1 MTAWRC
7 VSDTERIGKVSAKI
21 SSVLPLVVPASG
33 VSNRVRNQL
42 INDSARWRTSNR
54 SRHALY
60 LLRAVIQSFVAAH
73 TNIGGSPNV
82 RGIAKTAPTSKQESY
97 MPDLALP
104 RTSADLDPYH
114 ATKASQA
121 AINDSPPRPAA
132 QGHSKAGPGGV
143 PQFDGLPQLQK
154 QLSTTKVPANARA
167 IRAQSPAAQTR
178 NALKLDV
185 QRGETAEHLPLEQL
199 RSIAAHAVPAALLQH
214 ASDSEVLALCY
225 NSVLEMTAQFMT
237 MREGKSGYRM
247 ATEPKLPGTK
257 GFTSVDREQWTEALG
272 FDLFEQEIDG
282 KKLDRNDRV
291 FKNLSMLQRDDG
303 TVSFY
308 KGPSD
313 IMSSSDRT
321 EYIHFANNEASQEM
335 KSMALLG
342 KILALHVKQGGLKFD
357 SCVGFSMGGAQLHVM
372 AIAANANLPH
382 DKRISVLS
390 IDAPML
396 NTEQIA
402 LADPHGNVS
411 GQPHGLNFVFVTDE
425 SDKNLYSKM
434 NHISGRRLD
443 EHIGTVRAKA
453 AQWLLG
459 VNPTVAKFESPGTC
473 TIQLFVD
480 KQVDAVKAEITAKGT
495 HFAVEKTPEFSAGI
509 FGNHPRGQQLPQALW
524 AVLNYFAPADARLT
538 LDQSGAVVKVSPGSQ
553 QA

>member
-1 MTAWRC
+1 MP
-7 VSDTERIGKVSAKI
+7 E
-21 SSVLPLVVPASG
+21 L
-33 VSNRVRNQL
+33 
-42 INDSARWRTSNR
+42 
-54 SRHALY
+54 
-60 LLRAVIQSFVAAH
+60 AV
-73 TNIGGSPNV
+73 
-82 RGIAKTAPTSKQESY
+82 
-97 MPDLALP
+97 
-104 RTSADLDPYH
+104 RTSADLDTYH
-114 ATKASQA
+114 ATGSSQA
-121 AINDSPPRPAA
+121 AITDSPPRPAA
-132 QGHSKAGPGGV
+132 QGHKAGRGVV
-143 PQFDGLPQLQK
+143 PQFDGLPPLQ
-154 QLSTTKVPANARA
+154 QQQSTTNPSRNARA
-167 IRAQSPAAQTR
+167 IRARSPVAQTR

-185 QRGETAEHLPLEQL
+185 QRGETAEHLPLETL
-199 RSIAAHAVPAALLQH
+199 RLIAAHAVPPGVLQQ

-225 NSVLEMTAQFMT
+225 NSVCEMTVQFMT
-237 MREGKSGYRM
+237 MREGSSGYRM
-247 ATEPKLPGTK
+247 ATEPKLPETQ
-257 GFTSVDREQWTEALG
+257 GFTSVDRDQWTKALG

-282 KKLDRNDRV
+282 KKLDRNERV

-313 IMSSSDRT
+313 ITSRSDRT
-321 EYIHFANNEASQEM
+321 EYIHFANNEASQQM

-342 KILALHVKQGGLKFD
+342 KILARQVKQGGFKFD

-372 AIAANANLPH
+372 AMAANANLPQ

-390 IDAPML
+390 IDAPKL

-402 LADPHGNVS
+402 LADPHGTVS

-443 EHIGTVRAKA
+443 EHIGTVGAKA
-453 AQWLLG
+453 AQWFLG
-459 VNPTVAKFESPGTC
+459 VNSTVAKFESPGTC

-480 KQVDAVKAEITAKGT
+480 KQVDAVKAEITATGT
-495 HFAVEKTPEFSAGI
+495 HFAVQKTPEFSAGI

-538 LDQSGAVVKVSPGSQ
+538 LDRNGAVIRVSPHSQ